1 MLLKHADGVR
11 GKADGEN
18 MVICVTCAREQEAL
32 WLLNHPENVLSAVG
46 KDLLANIWIAV
57 RFVTE
62 PGGHMYYPVKTVNK
76 TSVAC
81 MAK

>member
-32 WLLNHPENVLSAVG
+32 WLLNHPENVLSATG

-57 RFVTE
+57 RFVME
-62 PGGHMYYPVKTVNK
+62 PVGHMYYPVKTANHTIGARMTK
-76 TSVAC
+76 
-81 MAK
+81 